1 MMMGP
6 EPMIRIFEMSVR
18 LGICQRIVC
27 DNNEPLRSFRTRLN
41 FDDVLVSLGAS
52 KIILTDQS
60 ATCTSIF
67 PHFATNRYC
76 PGDSFRRSK
85 FPFGSTR
92 TLPRGSA

>member
-52 KIILTDQS
+52 KIILTDIPEGDWHLNFS
-60 ATCTSIF
+60 
-67 PHFATNRYC
+67 HFATNRY
-76 PGDSFRRSK
+76 
-85 FPFGSTR
+85 
-92 TLPRGSA
+92 